1 MPVVPTSVRAL
12 APSTSLDLVWGDQ
25 VPSLKSHAELQQAWS
40 SRCRRILHACASS
53 TTLKPEDK
61 PQRCQASSGVTSGA
75 RAMHADLLLES
86 WNAYTLTRAS
96 PRPVSRQQAEKT
108 PRRSPGVVN
117 VASNGRLAGASSI
130 SPAMHQGFLRKMG
143 DALDPKEAQE
153 FHQVS
158 ILVDSGSQQEPLC
171 STAMAQRLGL
181 QGTFSSYAVQA
192 GGQPLPIYDV
202 GWCELGINGK
212 PCKTRFKSAALSPFD
227 VILGESWLRQ
237 HGGVLDYAD
246 NTLWQKGAEGNLTPL
261 TFDMPA
267 PTLPPH
273 VVSGARVRR
282 LQRRHIPQ
290 AVKHQSYLQAVLD
303 FAKEL
308 PEDGELEFDDIPGI
322 ASAERTSFSFVEDDV
337 RIHLAHL
344 PAAQVEEV
352 VQRLRMFEED
362 VFETRTQPRPPPMR
376 EFDVSIAEKEGST
389 PPARRPYPVA
399 PHHQPELDRQIK
411 TLLEAG
417 IIRRSFSPYSSPV
430 LFTPKKDGT
439 KRMVVD
445 YRMLNAQTIRDRF
458 PTPTAGDLIAKTR
471 GAKLFSKIDLQSGF
485 HQLRMSE
492 QDAHKTAFATP
503 SGLYEFVSAPFGLT
517 SVPGAF
523 QRFMQFVLA
532 DHIAAGYCVVYCDD
546 IAIFSMSDDPMVHL
560 QHVEAVLASLR
571 EHQLLAKGSKC
582 EFMRREAEFLGF
594 MVSGAGVRPV
604 PSKIEAVVQIPVPE
618 TISHLRSFL
627 GMCNFFRSHIPS
639 FSEISAPL
647 TELLK
652 GSKHGRQRLAWN
664 LASDH
669 AFAQLKELLT
679 TAPLLR
685 HFDPTLRTA
694 VHIDASQHAVGA
706 VLLQWEDGE
715 VEPRPVCFLSRKL
728 QGAQWHYDARNAEAL
743 AAQVA
748 LAAWRTLLY
757 GVQFELISDH
767 ASLRYLF
774 QQKNPSARILRLCEF
789 LAGFDFQE
797 VQSVRGTENVVPDF
811 LSRPW
816 REDVVEAGLHVLS
829 HPRAGKASTLTALG
843 VQPSSCALVL
853 PISGSDV
860 AVFHDGRSFSLP
872 MVSIPEQEE
881 SEVVVGR
888 LVKTLLGMQDAVL
901 SYVGAWGGVELWRVD
916 VAATMPRRAL
926 LVEGLHW
933 RHAGEMQ
940 HREQWRRAHFDA
952 LRLFGV
958 LPSMEASKEATGVAS
973 LAAITASAPS
983 NSLLPDLLGAQ
994 QKDPFLQQV
1003 MEGVRGSDDGTW
1015 RDFFCNQEGFLC
1027 YQRDGD
1033 AVPRLCVPKASRDA
1047 ILHAAHG
1054 EALVGHPGVT
1064 RTAANIAQFFWW
1076 PNLFRDVGHFVRS
1089 CRTCATAKNAAG
1101 LQLGVDNFSSVP
1113 VQPFSHWSMDLI
1125 GPLPKSRSGNDLI
1138 LTWVDRTSKMI
1149 VARALRQGNSSA
1161 KALAELTFEAICCR
1175 FGLPAR
1181 LTHDNDV
1188 RFRSL
1193 WKELWRLLN
1202 TKITCTSAYNPQAD
1216 PAERANRQVLEALR
1230 AAVASVT
1237 DFDQWDQ
1244 ALPHLCFGLNTHP
1257 SSATNTSPFELA
1269 HGFPARVPLTLD
1281 LAEHARLSGDRAAAD
1296 YALVVHNRHQAAA
1309 DSVAAAQVRLGR
1321 MMAQRA
1327 KPAEVKPGD
1336 QMYLDASPQHSPP
1349 HQVPYKLANRWMG
1362 PFAALEVRGP
1372 VVRLN
1377 LPPELG
1383 KISPWVHVRRL
1394 KFFEQRDA
1402 DFSDFD
1408 APAVPMGGDQGV
1420 LRYEIHRVWGHRPPN
1435 TLPAKEYLVQWKGYD
1450 TSQMT
1455 WVPRA
1460 TLAADVPGILA
1471 AYEAAPT
1478 TATARPS
1485 APKRAQPLVT
1495 SPQVQRRSPRLVAA

>member
-1 MPVVPTSVRAL
+1 MPRP
-12 APSTSLDLVWGDQ
+12 APDLPERVG
-25 VPSLKSHAELQQAWS
+25 
-40 SRCRRILHACASS
+40 ASS
-53 TTLKPEDK
+53 TPAGFDLVSVGRAWSLMACEALDRVWRSKCEKRHRECYTPTVNIDGPRCPTL
-61 PQRCQASSGVTSGA
+61 
-75 RAMHADLLLES
+75 HAALLLDS
-86 WNAYTLTRAS
+86 WKDYILAQDLGKPVSTAQDQKLPARRAVCFNADGGSTSPLGSSAS
-96 PRPVSRQQAEKT
+96 PSQHR
-108 PRRSPGVVN
+108 
-117 VASNGRLAGASSI
+117 
-130 SPAMHQGFLRKMG
+130 GFLRKAAG
-143 DALDPKEAQE
+143 TSSSKVEEEFQE
-153 FHQVS
+153 VS
-158 ILVDSGSQQEPLC
+158 ILVDSGSQQDPLC
-171 STAMAQRLGL
+171 STALAQRLGT
-181 QGTFSSYAVQA
+181 QGTFNSYAVQA

-202 GWCELGINGK
+202 GWCDLGINGQ
-212 PCKTRFKSAALSPFD
+212 PCRTKFKSAALEPFD
-227 VILGESWLRQ
+227 IILGESWLRE
-237 HGGVLDYAD
+237 HRGVLDYAD
-246 NTLWQKGAEGNLTPL
+246 NCLWQKDMDGKLSPL
-261 TFDMPA
+261 TFTMQEEYT
-267 PTLPPH
+267 PTHIL
-273 VVSGARVRR
+273 SGARVRR
-282 LQRRHIPQ
+282 LERRHPPRAFTQQ
-290 AVKHQSYLQAVLD
+290 ACLQAVLD

-308 PEDGELEFDDIPGI
+308 PEDVELDLSDIPGI
-322 ASAERTSFSFVEDDV
+322 APALRTSFSFVEDEV
-337 RIHLAHL
+337 RVHLAHL
-344 PAAQVEEV
+344 PTAQIDEV
-352 VQRLRMFEED
+352 VQRLQAFEGD
-362 VFETRTQPRPPPMR
+362 VFETRTQPRPPPVR
-376 EFDVSIAEKEGST
+376 EFDVPIVEKTGSE

-411 TLLEAG
+411 ALLAAG
-417 IIRRSFSPYSSPV
+417 IIRRSFSPYSAPV

-439 KRMVVD
+439 MRMVVD
-445 YRMLNAQTIRDRF
+445 YRQLNSQTMRDRF

-485 HQLRMSE
+485 HQLRMSDA
-492 QDAHKTAFATP
+492 DAHKTAFATP

-546 IAIFSMSDDPMVHL
+546 IAIFSMSEDPMVHL

-594 MVSGAGVRPV
+594 MVSGEGVRPL
-604 PSKIEAVVQIPVPE
+604 PSKIDAVVQIPVPE

-627 GMCNFFRSHIPS
+627 GMCNFFRAHIPAYA
-639 FSEISAPL
+639 EISAPL
-647 TELLK
+647 TDLLK

-664 LASDH
+664 LSSDH
-669 AFAQLKELLT
+669 AFAHLKELLT

-685 HFDPTLRTA
+685 HFDPKLRTA

-706 VLLQWEDGE
+706 VLLQWEEGE
-715 VEPRPVCFLSRKL
+715 EEPRPVCFLSRKL
-728 QGAQWHYDARNAEAL
+728 QGAQWNYDARNAEAL

-748 LAAWRTLLY
+748 LAAWRPLLY
-757 GVQFELISDH
+757 GVQFELVSDH

-797 VQSVRGTENVVPDF
+797 VQVVKGADNVVPDF

-816 REDVVEAGLHVLS
+816 QSDVVDVGLHALS
-829 HPRAGKASTLTALG
+829 HPRVEKASTLAALG
-843 VQPSSCALVL
+843 LQTSSRALVL
-853 PISGSDV
+853 PVCGNDV
-860 AVFHDGRSFSLP
+860 AVFHDGRGFSLP
-872 MVSIPEQEE
+872 MASIAEQEE
-881 SEVVVGR
+881 SEVVVRR
-888 LVKTLLGMQDAVL
+888 LVKTLGGMQNADVG
-901 SYVGAWGGVELWRVD
+901 YVGACGGVELWRVE
-916 VAATMPRRAL
+916 VAGAMHNPTL
-926 LVEGLHW
+926 LVEGLQW
-933 RHAGEMQ
+933 KPTGDIQR
-940 HREQWRRAHFDA
+940 REYWRRAHFDA

-958 LPSMEASKEATGVAS
+958 LPFGDADRGANGVAS
-973 LAAITASAPS
+973 LSALTASSPS
-983 NSLLPDLLGAQ
+983 NSLLPDLLAAQ
-994 QKDPFLQQV
+994 RQDPFLQQV
-1003 MEGVRGSDDGTW
+1003 AAGVTDSDDGMW
-1015 RDFFCNQEGFLC
+1015 RDFFRNKEGFLC

-1033 AVPRLCVPKASRDA
+1033 AVPRLCVPKISRDA

-1054 EALVGHPGVT
+1054 EAMVGHPGVT

-1089 CRTCATAKNAAG
+1089 CRTCSTTKSSSG

-1113 VQPFSHWSMDLI
+1113 VQPFTHWSMDLI

-1138 LTWVDRTSKMI
+1138 LTWVDRTSKLI

-1161 KALAELTFEAICCR
+1161 RVLADMTFEAICCR

-1230 AAVASVT
+1230 ASVASVT

-1281 LAEHARLSGDRAAAD
+1281 LTAHARLAGDRTAAD
-1296 YALVVHNRHQAAA
+1296 YALVVHNRHRAAA
-1309 DSVAAAQVRLGR
+1309 DNVAAAQVRLGR

-1336 QMYLDASPQHSPP
+1336 QMYLEASPQHSPP
-1349 HQVPYKLANRWMG
+1349 HQVPYKLASRWMG

-1372 VVRLN
+1372 VVRLD

-1408 APAVPMGGDQGV
+1408 APTVPMMGGQGV

-1435 TLPAKEYLVQWKGYD
+1435 ALPAKEYLVQWKGYD

-1460 TLAADVPGILA
+1460 TLSVDVPGILA

-1478 TATARPS
+1478 TAQARPS
-1485 APKRAQPLVT
+1485 APKRAPRSVA
-1495 SPQVQRRSPRLVAA
+1495 PPPAHRRSPRLAAS